1 MEEKIIYLSVTAL
14 NKYIEK
20 KYKNDPYLKEIY
32 IKGEISNCKLHSNG
46 NFYFSIKDNYSKI
59 DAIKFND
66 KSGGIY
72 KEGDT
77 VYIKAALNFFSNFG
91 TQKLNVYEI
100 KKDDI
105 GDLYKQLLILKE
117 KLSLEGIF
125 LDRHKKEIPKF
136 PKNIGIITSVS
147 GAAIQ
152 DIKRTI
158 YRRYP
163 LAQLNIYSSLVQGE
177 NAIEEII
184 KNVNIADNENND
196 VIILARG
203 GGSIEDLWV
212 FNNEE
217 IVRTIFRCK
226 TPIVTGVGHETDTT
240 LVDYVADKRAS
251 TPTAAAEIVTPHT
264 INELKNYIN
273 NSKIKLEQLLNEK
286 ISNNRKKISIIKNQY
301 SVKNFINNINNN
313 KKILDNYK
321 YKLNN
326 IINNTIKSNE
336 NKIINSKNK
345 MKSLHILNKY
355 VNAFNYKIEQLNSN
369 SPLNILNKGYS
380 FLSDPNDNK
389 ISSINNLKINDNIKI
404 TLTDGYVDAK
414 VINIHKEEKRD
425 AEK

>member
-1 MEEKIIYLSVTAL
+1 MTEKIIYLSVTAL
-14 NKYIEK
+14 NKYIEN
-20 KYKNDPYLKEIY
+20 KYKNDPYLKEMY

-66 KSGGIY
+66 KSGDTY

-77 VYIKAALNFFSNFG
+77 VYIKASLNFFANFG
-91 TQKLNVYEI
+91 VQKLNVNEI

-105 GDLYKQLLILKE
+105 GDLYKQLLISKE

-203 GGSIEDLWV
+203 GGSIEDLWI